1 MIKVAT
7 SSGTY
12 ETTAEDWKVT
22 PEGHLNLFVDGE
34 VMATFPVGK
43 WDAVFDVDVEDGY
56 KVVYADDEEDDE
68 ALDPE
73 SVQERNFLA
82 GFGEG
87 RS

>member
-1 MIKVAT
+1 
-7 SSGTY
+7 
-12 ETTAEDWKVT
+12 
-22 PEGHLNLFVDGE
+22 
-34 VMATFPVGK
+34 
-43 WDAVFDVDVEDGY
+43 VFDVDDEDSY
-56 KVVYADDEEDDE
+56 QADDEEDDE

>member
-43 WDAVFDVDVEDGY
+43 WDAVFDVDDEDSY
-56 KVVYADDEEDDE
+56 QADDEEDDE